1 MMIDSNEGL
10 KMMDLDLLSVFFSV
24 FLMLILTI
32 SNIKSLKSQI
42 QMDYRITIFIIGL
55 LDSIIIILIKLQN
68 PPLVLE
74 PIILYPIII
83 SMLFLIIIGICQ
95 NKTIAPLDIKYNI
108 DYIAA
113 QISKLNNELPRFLEI
128 KSITNSKLE
137 ELKEINK
144 NELNLLGDRICECI
158 DRTQNEILKSM
169 LQHMEILNITNE
181 KLDSISNYNN
191 DIRLVISKEIEKLSS
206 DFSQDVISGIDNL
219 SRAWSNSI
227 KEHFGA
233 NFKEFNDGVKNMLS
247 WQNENKNILLDST
260 SILQKYS
267 DSFERLEASLNSILL
282 RDKNM
287 LSLYNEV
294 SKIMKDYINLNTEL
308 DERLSTISKLGES
321 AGRALETMNL
331 FFNKLNSYLTTTNEN
346 MINNTKKTINDVLL
360 SSVANFKKANMK
372 IVHDLNDRD
381 KKILGQIKIHTKNI
395 EHLNTL
401 MLDNNKIITD
411 SYKSTLESIKNIMQS
426 TKDNMDSISK
436 HSIEILEDTSSKAF
450 KNLVNKYLDSL
461 EQLNIATFESSKES
475 RNLMLEDIREI
486 NTELKEYFKDNASLI
501 DTTNTKILNVL
512 NQVQQYVVDISSMS
526 KNINI
531 NTSNTLEELSK
542 SLNDIS
548 DGFRGDYDWFLRRI
562 REIIGSR
569 IK

>member
-1 MMIDSNEGL
+1 MQ
-10 KMMDLDLLSVFFSV
+10 DLDLLSVFFSA

-42 QMDYRITIFIIGL
+42 QMDYRITIFVIGL

-68 PPLVLE
+68 PPLILE

-83 SMLFLIIIGICQ
+83 SMIFLIIIGICQ

-108 DYIAA
+108 DYIAT
-113 QISKLNNELPRFLEI
+113 QISKLNNLDELPRLLELDSKI
-128 KSITNSKLE
+128 NSKLE

-144 NELNLLGDRICECI
+144 NINNNLNSLEDRVGECI
-158 DRTQNEILKSM
+158 DRMQNEILKSL
-169 LQHMEILNITNE
+169 LQHSEIANIANE
-181 KLDSISNYNN
+181 KLDSISNYNS

-219 SRAWSNSI
+219 SRTWSNSI

-233 NFKEFNDGVKNMLS
+233 NFKEFNNGVKNMLS

-267 DSFERLEASLNSILL
+267 DSFEKIEASLNSILS

-294 SKIMKDYINLNTEL
+294 SKIMKDYINLNTQL
-308 DERLSTISKLGES
+308 DERLHTISKLGES

-401 MLDNNKIITD
+401 MLDNNKIIID
-411 SYKSTLESIKNIMQS
+411 SYKSTLESMKDIMQS
-426 TKDNMDSISK
+426 TKDNMSDISK

-450 KNLVNKYLDSL
+450 KNLINKYLDSL

-475 RNLMLEDIREI
+475 RNLMLEDIREV

-501 DTTNTKILNVL
+501 DSTNTKILNVL
-512 NQVQQYVVDISSMS
+512 NQVQKYVIDISTMS
-526 KNINI
+526 KDINI
-531 NTSNTLEELSK
+531 NTKNTLKELGE

-569 IK
+569 LR